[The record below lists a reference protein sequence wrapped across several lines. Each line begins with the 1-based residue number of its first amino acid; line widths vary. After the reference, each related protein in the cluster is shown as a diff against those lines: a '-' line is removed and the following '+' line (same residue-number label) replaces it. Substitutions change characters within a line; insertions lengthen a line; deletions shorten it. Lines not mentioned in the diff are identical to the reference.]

1 MKYARMIMEAE
12 APDMAGP
19 ETFLYN
25 LAESSVRDRTLG
37 ELGIEFGDLPLP
49 YGDHYGNPD
58 LRALIAAQ
66 SGTRVDADDVLVTAG
81 AAGALFIISS
91 SLLEPGDH
99 MVVGFPNYAT
109 NYETPNAIGAK
120 VEEHVQAFDN
130 SFRIDVDKL
139 ASQVTDET
147 RFISLTC
154 PHNPTGVMF
163 SRQELDRAINIAE
176 DNDCW
181 LVVDET
187 YREMAY
193 GEPLPV
199 AADLSNRAIS
209 VCSMSKTW
217 GLPGIR
223 IGWLITRDPDL
234 METFI
239 SAKEQIGIT
248 GSVLDETV
256 ALQTLQQRETLL
268 PLIREEIA
276 QGLAIVSDWV
286 RNEPMLEWVEP
297 DAGVTCCVRVRGA
310 SDDQMRRFYE
320 VLKDRYKTAVGP
332 GYWFKLP
339 INYLRIGFGWTRPDT
354 TRKGLQS
361 ISSALSDCFAD

>member
-12 APDMAGP
+12 SPDMIGS
-19 ETFLYN
+19 EKFLYN

-37 ELGIEFGDLPLP
+37 ELGIEFGNLSLP
-49 YGDHYGNPD
+49 YGDHYGSPE
-58 LRALIAAQ
+58 LRALIADQ
-66 SGTRVDADDVLVTAG
+66 SGADIAADDVLVTAG

-109 NYETPNAIGAK
+109 NYETPNAIGAR
-120 VEEHVQAFDN
+120 VEEHLQTFERGF
-130 SFRIDVDKL
+130 SIDVDKL
-139 ASQVTDET
+139 ESQITPET
-147 RFISLTC
+147 RFVSLTC

-163 SRQELDRAINIAE
+163 SRQDLDRLVDIAE
-176 DNDCW
+176 RKGCW
-181 LVVDET
+181 LVIDET

-193 GEPLPV
+193 GDPLPV
-199 AADLSNRAIS
+199 AASLSDRVIS
-209 VCSMSKTW
+209 VCSLSKTY
-217 GLPGIR
+217 GVPGIR
-223 IGWLITRDPDL
+223 IGWLITRNPEL

-256 ALQTLQQRETLL
+256 ACQTLQQSKTLLPQIRREIAEGLEIISDWVQGETLL
-268 PLIREEIA
+268 E
-276 QGLAIVSDWV
+276 WV
-286 RNEPMLEWVEP
+286 RP
-297 DAGVTCCVRVRGA
+297 DAGVTCCVRVSDA
-310 SDDQMRRFYE
+310 SDTQMRRFYE
-320 VLKDRYKTAVGP
+320 VLKTRYRTALGP

-339 INYLRIGFGWTRPDT
+339 NNCMRIGFGWMRPDD

-361 ISSALSDCFAD
+361 VSRALMDCFET

>member
-19 ETFLYN
+19 DTFLYN

-37 ELGIEFGDLPLP
+37 ELGIEFGDLALP

-58 LRALIAAQ
+58 LRALIAEQ
-66 SGTRVDADDVLVTAG
+66 SGTDVGADDVLVTAG
-81 AAGALFIISS
+81 AAGALFVISS

-109 NYETPNAIGAK
+109 NYETPIAIGAN
-120 VEEHVQAFDN
+120 VEEHVQTFDGN
-130 SFRIDVDKL
+130 FSIDVDKL
-139 ASQVTDET
+139 ASQVTAET

-163 SRQELDRAINIAE
+163 SRRELDQLIHIAE
-176 DNDCW
+176 QNDCW

-199 AADLSNRAIS
+199 AADLSDRAIS

-217 GLPGIR
+217 GVPGIR
-223 IGWLITRDPDL
+223 VGWLITRDPDL

-256 ALQTLQQRETLL
+256 ALQTLQQRKTLL

-276 QGLAIVSDWV
+276 QGLTIVSDWV
-286 RNEPMLEWVEP
+286 QNEPMLEWVRP
-297 DAGVTCCVRVRGA
+297 DGGVTCCVRIPGA
-310 SDDQMRRFYE
+310 SDDQMRHFYE
-320 VLKDRYKTAVGP
+320 V
-332 GYWFKLP
+332 
-339 INYLRIGFGWTRPDT
+339 GWTRPDT
-354 TRKGLQS
+354 TRKGLRC
-361 ISSALSDCFAD
+361 ISSALKRCFAD

>member
-1 MKYARMIMEAE
+1 MKYQRMIMEAE
-12 APDMAGP
+12 SPDLAGP
-19 ETFLYN
+19 QTFLYN
-25 LAESSVRDRTLG
+25 LAESSVRDRSLG
-37 ELGIEFGDLPLP
+37 ELGIEFGDLSLP
-49 YGDHYGNPD
+49 YGDHYGHPE
-58 LRALIAAQ
+58 LRSLIAEY
-66 SGTRVDADDVLVTAG
+66 SGPKVSADDVLLTAG

-109 NYETPNAIGAK
+109 NYETPHAIGAK
-120 VEEHVQAFDN
+120 VEEHVQTFDSN
-130 SFRIDVDKL
+130 FSIDVDKL

-163 SRQELDRAINIAE
+163 SRQELDQLIDIAE
-176 DNDCW
+176 QNDSW

-199 AADLSNRAIS
+199 AADLSDRAIS
-209 VCSMSKTW
+209 ICSMSKTY
-217 GLPGIR
+217 GVPGIR
-223 IGWLITRDPDL
+223 VGWLITRDPGL

-256 ALQTLQQRETLL
+256 ALQTLQQKDSLL

-276 QGLAIVSDWV
+276 QGFTIISDWV
-286 RNEPMLEWVEP
+286 QDEPMLEWVQP
-297 DAGVTCCVRVRGA
+297 DGGVTCCVRIPGA
-310 SDDQMRRFYE
+310 SDDQMRHFYE
-320 VLKDRYKTAVGP
+320 VLKDRYKTAIGP

-339 INYLRIGFGWTRPDT
+339 MNYLRIGFGWTRPGT
-354 TRKGLQS
+354 TREGLRC
-361 ISSALSDCFAD
+361 ISSALRDCFAD

>member
-1 MKYARMIMEAE
+1 MKYQRMIMEAE
-12 APDMAGP
+12 SPDLAGP
-19 ETFLYN
+19 QTFLYN
-25 LAESSVRDRTLG
+25 LAESSVRDRSLG
-37 ELGIEFGDLPLP
+37 ELGIEFGDLSLP
-49 YGDHYGNPD
+49 YGDHYGHPE
-58 LRALIAAQ
+58 LRSLIAEY
-66 SGTRVDADDVLVTAG
+66 SGPKVSADDVLLTAG

-109 NYETPNAIGAK
+109 NYETPNAIGAR
-120 VEEHVQAFDN
+120 VEYHEQTFDGGF
-130 SFRIDVDKL
+130 SIDVDKL

-163 SRQELDRAINIAE
+163 SRQELDQLIDIAE
-176 DNDCW
+176 QNDSW

-199 AADLSNRAIS
+199 AADLSDRAIS
-209 VCSMSKTW
+209 ICSMSKTY
-217 GLPGIR
+217 GVPGIR
-223 IGWLITRDPDL
+223 VGWLITRDPGL

-256 ALQTLQQRETLL
+256 ALQTLQQKDSLL

-276 QGLAIVSDWV
+276 QGFTIISDWV
-286 RNEPMLEWVEP
+286 QDEPMLEWVQP
-297 DAGVTCCVRVRGA
+297 DGGVTCCVRIPGA
-310 SDDQMRRFYE
+310 SDDQMRHFYE
-320 VLKDRYKTAVGP
+320 VLKDRYKTAIGP

-339 INYLRIGFGWTRPDT
+339 MNYLRIGFGWTRPGT
-354 TRKGLQS
+354 TREGLRC
-361 ISSALSDCFAD
+361 ISSALRDCFAD